1 MLSCRVPAVHLYQQV
16 EKTRSH
22 TCGRQVIEIWMLKS
36 LRHMGALRVPSS
48 MRPCILKFNQRLHST
63 QKEDPHKANQ
73 EPTIQGLPS
82 TMEARRLEFTKWFT
96 AKMDS
101 LQATIFTASQ
111 VLNVATGYSAIDDL
125 KKAIEKKEKD
135 LSELRAELKKSQN
148 SYKLAVEKQA
158 GSQREVNE
166 LLQRKNHW
174 SPQDLE
180 RFTELYRNDHINEAN
195 VMKYQKTADD
205 MEVKVEECQEHI
217 SRLISERYREE
228 QIWSDKIRRASTWG
242 TWGLMG
248 FNVLLFLI
256 VQLGLEPWKRKRLMN
271 LFEERVQSAISESQ
285 NNTIGKI
292 EELRKEQELLRP
304 IDGHDLE
311 QEREQQFTPRS
322 SYTNRILSG
331 IADWTTI
338 VSDPNEF
345 LISMAV
351 TTAFGM
357 ALGTLV
363 TLAFR

>member
-1 MLSCRVPAVHLYQQV
+1 MDVKLPSPSRTFIPISRT
-16 EKTRSH
+16 KPFTWR
-22 TCGRQVIEIWMLKS
+22 RQEIDILMLKS
-36 LRHMGALRVPSS
+36 FRHIGVLRIPVIA
-48 MRPCILKFNQRLHST
+48 RPCIARFNQRLYST
-63 QKEDPHKANQ
+63 NKGDRQKTNQ
-73 EPTIQGLPS
+73 ETTIAGLPS
-82 TMEARRLEFTKWFT
+82 TMEAKRLEFTKWFT

-101 LQATIFTASQ
+101 LQTTIFTASQ
-111 VLNVATGYSAIDDL
+111 VLNVATGYSAIEDL

-135 LSELRAELKKSQN
+135 LLELRAELKKSQN
-148 SYKLAVEKQA
+148 SYKSAVEKQA

-195 VMKYQKTADD
+195 VLKFQKTADD
-205 MEVKVEECQEHI
+205 MEVKVEECQENI

-271 LFEERVQSAISESQ
+271 LFEERVQNAISESQ

-292 EELRKEQELLRP
+292 EELKKDQDLPRP
-304 IDGHDLE
+304 IDLE
-311 QEREQQFTPRS
+311 GQQQQWEQPIRP
-322 SYTNRILSG
+322 SYSQRILSG
-331 IADWTTI
+331 IADWTII
-338 VSDPNEF
+338 VSDPNEY
-345 LISMAV
+345 LTSMAL
-351 TTAFGM
+351 TTAIGM
-357 ALGTLV
+357 VIGALV